1 MDITSLPSL
10 SDFFEGADQWG
21 EVLALLPV
29 LVLLELILSADNAVA
44 LAAIARSSRQ
54 PEREGLALNL
64 GIGIALVLRIALIV
78 VAQWVL
84 QNAWV
89 QLLAAAYLVWLVV
102 DHFNNRSVAEAE
114 SIEGNESSGLSRPFL
129 NTVLLLA
136 FTDLA
141 FSIDSVAAAV
151 AISAQIVLIS
161 TGAFIGIVALRFTS
175 SLFIRWLYLY
185 PRLETAGFLA
195 VAFVALRLIVHVVV
209 PSLNQPDWLTL
220 VVVLFG
226 LFLLI
231 QSASLRLEF
240 KEDALIVWQNS
251 RELRRFSY
259 DQWLSWRLFAPWLPG
274 LFYFRETQSIHFLPI
289 LFSPKELREQLELR
303 VGALEVP
310 NGDPEDSTSKSEE

>member
-10 SDFFEGADQWG
+10 SDFFDGADQWG

-54 PEREGLALNL
+54 PERERLALNL

-84 QNAWV
+84 QNVWV

-102 DHFNNRSVAEAE
+102 DHFNKRSRDDDQALEA
-114 SIEGNESSGLSRPFL
+114 NESRGMSRPFL

-151 AISAQIVLIS
+151 AISDQILLIS
-161 TGAFIGIVALRFTS
+161 TGAFIGIVALRFTAA
-175 SLFIRWLYLY
+175 LFIRWLDLY

-195 VAFVALRLIVHVVV
+195 VAFVAMRLIVHVVV
-209 PSLNQPDWLTL
+209 PSLSQPDWLTL
-220 VVVLFG
+220 LVVLM
-226 LFLLI
+226 
-231 QSASLRLEF
+231 
-240 KEDALIVWQNS
+240 
-251 RELRRFSY
+251 
-259 DQWLSWRLFAPWLPG
+259 LFAWG
-274 LFYFRETQSIHFLPI
+274 MSI
-289 LFSPKELREQLELR
+289 R
-303 VGALEVP
+303 
-310 NGDPEDSTSKSEE
+310 NNDPERDESHAR

>member
-10 SDFFEGADQWG
+10 SDFFDGADQWG

-54 PEREGLALNL
+54 PERERLALNL
-64 GIGIALVLRIALIV
+64 GIGMALVLRIALIV
-78 VAQWVL
+78 LAQWVL

-102 DHFNNRSVAEAE
+102 DHFNNRLSEDAETSEGHNSPVA
-114 SIEGNESSGLSRPFL
+114 SRPFF

-151 AISAQIVLIS
+151 AISDQIVLIS
-161 TGAFIGIVALRFTS
+161 AGAFIGIVALRFTS
-175 SLFIRWLYLY
+175 ALFIRWLDLY

-209 PSLNQPDWLTL
+209 PNLNQPDWLTL
-220 VVVLFG
+220 VVVLM
-226 LFLLI
+226 
-231 QSASLRLEF
+231 
-240 KEDALIVWQNS
+240 
-251 RELRRFSY
+251 
-259 DQWLSWRLFAPWLPG
+259 LFAWG
-274 LFYFRETQSIHFLPI
+274 M
-289 LFSPKELREQLELR
+289 
-303 VGALEVP
+303 
-310 NGDPEDSTSKSEE
+310 STRSNDLDQDEGHAC